1 LNIPQHV
8 PHHYGGM
15 SSNSASHHGGSN
27 AALFSLQGPTF
38 QMPNTPSGS
47 SANSSPPFSPIQ
59 MQPATHLDHRSHIS
73 NHGMS
78 TYPQHANYNSVKVE
92 DDHYA
97 SNHSSHHNSM
107 QYSYSGQNNNM
118 DWQTAAYS
126 SERQHLHR

>member
-1 LNIPQHV
+1 MQ
-8 PHHYGGM
+8 
-15 SSNSASHHGGSN
+15 SAT
-27 AALFSLQGPTF
+27 QV
-38 QMPNTPSGS
+38 
-47 SANSSPPFSPIQ
+47 
-59 MQPATHLDHRSHIS
+59 DHRSHIS

-97 SNHSSHHNSM
+97 VRPANIQGMFSDALLQANHPSHHPSM
-107 QYSYSGQNNNM
+107 QYSYSGQSNNM